1 MRNRRSFL
9 TAVGAA
15 AATPLLTPL
24 QAYTQQLSGRRSTGT
39 SRVPKLK
46 ITQVRAVELQGTGHN
61 FAQYVRIYTDHGL
74 TGTGE
79 MSGATGA
86 AWIINE
92 RLGPAIVGR
101 DPLDIEAIY
110 SHFWGW
116 GEIPGSVRGVFVR
129 GMGGPFLSAMS
140 AIDMAL
146 WDLAGKAMGVPLY
159 RLFGGKVRER
169 IPVYFWWRNDD
180 DVRRMI
186 REKNARA
193 FKMGIDKVTEN
204 GDPAQRL
211 DPGKQSYWT
220 LTNRELDIIVEKVE
234 AARKVVGPNV
244 ELALECHA
252 RYNTESAIQ
261 IGRALAA
268 ARPLWLE
275 EPVTSDNVEALALV
289 HRSIPIPL
297 AAGENMY
304 TRYGFREAIEKQAV
318 SVLQP
323 DMCKCGGLLE
333 SRKIANMAE
342 IYHIPIAPHGTSSPL
357 GQMAYAHVCA
367 TIPNFLIL
375 EWGFL
380 FAGTELNALMRNL
393 PDYDDGFVQL
403 PDSPGIGI
411 ELNDDAVRE
420 KLKPGSTWS

>member
-1 MRNRRSFL
+1 
-9 TAVGAA
+9 
-15 AATPLLTPL
+15 
-24 QAYTQQLSGRRSTGT
+24 
-39 SRVPKLK
+39 
-46 ITQVRAVELQGTGHN
+46 
-61 FAQYVRIYTDHGL
+61 
-74 TGTGE
+74 
-79 MSGATGA
+79 
-86 AWIINE
+86 
-92 RLGPAIVGR
+92 
-101 DPLDIEAIY
+101 
-110 SHFWGW
+110 
-116 GEIPGSVRGVFVR
+116 
-129 GMGGPFLSAMS
+129 
-140 AIDMAL
+140 
-146 WDLAGKAMGVPLY
+146 
-159 RLFGGKVRER
+159 
-169 IPVYFWWRNDD
+169 
-180 DVRRMI
+180 MI

-193 FKMGIDKVTEN
+193 FKMGIDNVTEG
-204 GDPAQRL
+204 GDPAHRL

-220 LTNRELDIIVEKVE
+220 LTNRELDAIVEKVE

-261 IGRALAA
+261 IGRAVAP